1 MKIQQRVTINYHYG
15 SCSWN
20 GLEIED
26 EKDNKLLITMTD
38 DQWIDLAD
46 RLDAKREH
54 INEKRAEKLLKE
66 QEDANADSE

>member
-15 SCSWN
+15 SCNWN

-26 EKDNKLLITMTD
+26 ERDNKLIITMTD

-54 INEKRAEKLLKE
+54 ILEKRREKME
-66 QEDANADSE
+66 RSENE

>member
-15 SCSWN
+15 SCNWN

-26 EKDNKLLITMTD
+26 EKDNKLIITMTD
-38 DQWIDLAD
+38 DQWLDLAD

-54 INEKRAEKLLKE
+54 ILEKRREKME
-66 QEDANADSE
+66 RSENE

>member
-15 SCSWN
+15 SCNWN

-26 EKDNKLLITMTD
+26 ELDNKILISMTD
-38 DQWIDLAD
+38 DQWLDLAE

-54 INEKRAEKLLKE
+54 ILEKRKEKL
-66 QEDANADSE
+66 EDANSDSE

>member
-26 EKDNKLLITMTD
+26 ENDNKILISMTD
-38 DQWIDLAD
+38 DQWIDLAE
-46 RLDAKREH
+46 RLNAKCEH
-54 INEKRAEKLLKE
+54 INEKRTEKLLKE
-66 QEDANADSE
+66 QEEDANTDS

>member
-1 MKIQQRVTINYHYG
+1 MKIQQRVTINYNYG

-26 EKDNKLLITMTD
+26 ENDNKILISMTD